1 MCLLNLTV
9 QETEDEG
16 WWEGE
21 LNGRRG
27 FFPDNFVMVIPSKDL
42 LQVSRVTS
50 TLVQCHDRPHT
61 GPTLCFTLENCS
73 AMKS

>member
-1 MCLLNLTV
+1 MCLFNLAV

-27 FFPDNFVMVIPSKDL
+27 FFPDNFVMVIPSKDI
-42 LQVSRVTS
+42 LQV
-50 TLVQCHDRPHT
+50 
-61 GPTLCFTLENCS
+61 GGEN
-73 AMKS
+73 